1 MLLLLL
7 CEQAPFLGQGLPI
20 DVASMLSGQEVARA
34 EVAGL
39 VVSHL
44 KEKDAELKEKDAEL
58 AELKAKGEDEA
69 AFYVE
74 VAKDYL
80 QMKTIL
86 DARWLMGAG
95 LPSFAPTQSF

>member
-1 MLLLLL
+1 V
-7 CEQAPFLGQGLPI
+7 
-20 DVASMLSGQEVARA
+20 DVARLLSGQRVARA
-34 EVAGL
+34 KVAGL

-44 KEKDAELKEKDAEL
+44 KEKDAELKENNAEL
-58 AELKAKGEDEA
+58 AELKAKAEDEA

-80 QMKTIL
+80 QMNTIL